1 MICLQEASV
10 VVKQYLCRV
19 HFSLCEPPFGIILSG
34 ITGREIISIN
44 AMIEPYIFVIENLE
58 LIEGVRP
65 PSPDFWRNPA
75 L

>member
-1 MICLQEASV
+1 M
-10 VVKQYLCRV
+10 
-19 HFSLCEPPFGIILSG
+19 LSG